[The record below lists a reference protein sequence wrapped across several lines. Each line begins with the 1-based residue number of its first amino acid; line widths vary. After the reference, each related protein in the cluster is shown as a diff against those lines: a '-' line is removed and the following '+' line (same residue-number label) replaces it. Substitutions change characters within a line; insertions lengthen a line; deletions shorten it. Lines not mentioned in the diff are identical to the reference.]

1 MKKKLG
7 EIILRDHETKK
18 VLDTLTV
25 WGTLFKGENS
35 KYVTG
40 GVYVSFK
47 PENIDAEFPLIKKLM
62 AKNTDLRLKYNAEF
76 WGEYYNLGTYGNPK
90 YKDFEQSIRFIKLV
104 NGYFF
109 ENYDIEVKIKHNFQY
124 VVDANIVESI

>member
-7 EIILRDHETKK
+7 EISIIDHNTGDI
-18 VLDTLTV
+18 LDTLTV

-40 GVYVSFK
+40 GIYVSFK
-47 PENIDAEFPLIKKLM
+47 PENIDTEFPLIKKLM
-62 AKNTDLRLKYNAEF
+62 DKHNGLRLKFNSEF

-90 YKDFEQSIRFIKLV
+90 YTDFEQIIRAIKQV
-104 NGYFF
+104 NCYSFDK
-109 ENYDIEVKIKHNFQY
+109 YDVQVKIQHNFQY
-124 VVDANIVESI
+124 VVDANIVEKI